1 MKHAPRLTALLL
13 ILALLTGLLPAASA
27 ASQPAEPR
35 IAADSAIVI
44 DYDTG
49 ETLYEKDADTMRVPA
64 SMTKVMTAYII
75 FEELE
80 AGNLTLDTL
89 VPISD
94 FAAQISRNQARYPTA
109 VPLPYGGSLTVD
121 TLLRLIL
128 IPSASASCVAMA
140 EYISGTEA
148 AFVQRMNAT
157 AQRLG
162 MTAQYQNCHGA
173 HVHYLTARSQAIL
186 VREFIRRFPQILD
199 YTSATSV
206 TFNGTT
212 YPNTNQLLP
221 GLAFEYEGA
230 DGFKTGTINAAGYCL
245 SATAKRDGRRI
256 ISVVMHSDNNTTRHT
271 DSTALLDYGFARL
284 AADAPYTDTAFHWSW
299 QAVEELDAL
308 GAELHP
314 SGEQFRPDQAV
325 TRAEFTAML
334 YSALAADGQL
344 PPLPGPEESAQPA
357 ETAPPED
364 TAGEPEQPAP
374 EPEPPFADID
384 GHWAQ
389 AYIEEAAALGLVEGD
404 QYGRFNPDSALTR
417 QDMMVLVDNFVELPE
432 ANGLGFDDDGDIA
445 LWALEAAART
455 AAAGL
460 FGGSGG
466 RLSPNASAT
475 RAEAAQVVS
484 RVLELA

>member
-1 MKHAPRLTALLL
+1 MKHVPRLTALLL
-13 ILALLTGLLPAASA
+13 ILTLLTGLLPAASA
-27 ASQPAEPR
+27 AGSQPAEPR

-89 VPISD
+89 VPISN
-94 FAAQISRNQARYPTA
+94 FAAQISRNQASYPTA

-121 TLLRLIL
+121 TLLKLIL

-199 YTSATSV
+199 YTSTTSV
-206 TFNGTT
+206 TFNGKT

-221 GLAFEYEGA
+221 GAAFAYEGA

-245 SATAKRDGRRI
+245 SATAVRDGRRI

-271 DSTALLDYGFARL
+271 DSIALLDYGFARL

-299 QAVEELDAL
+299 QAVEELDEL
-308 GAELHP
+308 GVELHP
-314 SGEQFRPDQAV
+314 SGEQFRPDQTV

-344 PPLPGPEESAQPA
+344 PPLSGPEESTDLA
-357 ETAPPED
+357 
-364 TAGEPEQPAP
+364 EPEAVPEEGTPAP
-374 EPEPPFADID
+374 EPEPLFDDIT
-384 GHWAQ
+384 GHWAEG
-389 AYIEEAAALGLVEGD
+389 YIEQAAALGLVDGD
-404 QYGRFNPDSALTR
+404 EYGRFNPDAALTR
-417 QDMMVLVDNFVELPE
+417 QEMMVMVDRFVDLPE
-432 ANGLGFDDDGDIA
+432 VNGLGFDDDGDIA

-455 AAAGL
+455 TAAGL

-466 RLSPNASAT
+466 RLSPTASAT
-475 RAEAAQVVS
+475 RAEAAQVVC